1 MKQTNAQIRK
11 QIAILK
17 KDVLNLEQRL
27 LEKRW
32 EATEIENNIRLLIE
46 QIVQLEDRVK
56 SNEYWAKLA
65 FVRNKKRNK

>member
-65 FVRNKKRNK
+65 REVK